1 MSVGV
6 KLIDPLTRIE
16 FDKSVVV
23 VICSVFGSSVCNFI
37 VLDALPPTHD
47 IVAAWFVTRVVGE
60 VIASVGADGVLGL
73 SVVSG

>member
-1 MSVGV
+1 M

-23 VICSVFGSSVCNFI
+23 VICSVNGSSVCNFI
-37 VLDALPPTHD
+37 VLDDPPPTHD

-60 VIASVGADGVLGL
+60 VKASVGADGVFGL